1 MRPGRPPREHPATRG
16 AHPAAAAPARH
27 SAPKGSADPVSP
39 LLRSLC
45 GAGWPAGRPGPGP
58 PPQLPPRLLPLA
70 VEPRRPPVTL
80 SAPEPE
86 PSRTRAAAAAAAAAD
101 ARRSQ
106 ASSQRAGRGVGG
118 GGPEGRGRARGAH
131 WDWRRRPDPQPR
143 GVSVGSWECAGGA
156 RRASRRPPTLPPHL
170 SRAPTS
176 RTPPLAACGFL
187 LLFVV
192 WLGSFFEKG
201 R

>member
-1 MRPGRPPREHPATRG
+1 MRPGRPPREHAATRG
-16 AHPAAAAPARH
+16 AHPAAAPPARH
-27 SAPKGSADPVSP
+27 SAPKGSADPVSL

-45 GAGWPAGRPGPGP
+45 GAGWPAGRQGPGP

-80 SAPEPE
+80 SALEPE
-86 PSRTRAAAAAAAAAD
+86 PSRTRAAAAAAAD

-143 GVSVGSWECAGGA
+143 GVSVGSWECAWGCAA
-156 RRASRRPPTLPPHL
+156 RFSTPANPTPSPLQGPHL
-170 SRAPTS
+170 AHPSSCRL
-176 RTPPLAACGFL
+176 RLPLVVRCLAG
-187 LLFVV
+187 LF
-192 WLGSFFEKG
+192 F
-201 R
+201 